1 MNLPHIS
8 FVDYAFLISNGIIF
22 PEYFKYHKLNILN
35 ESIFSVFM
43 WLANPITGGKLFPGF
58 NNPEKWMKRVIRKL
72 QRKTS
77 DIKKIIQ
84 FCSLKSFD
92 LTFV

>member
-1 MNLPHIS
+1 MPSMNQ
-8 FVDYAFLISNGIIF
+8 FF
-22 PEYFKYHKLNILN
+22 LN

-77 DIKKIIQ
+77 NIKK
-84 FCSLKSFD
+84 
-92 LTFV
+92 